1 MQKKLKQG
9 ITMKPDAHCCEQ
21 IHYWLSL
28 MHKTTNSNQTPHS
41 VNSCTEATT
50 HCEDELYSYT
60 STFKRLNEILHKQ
73 ENETLIRD
81 KFTLTLKNEALT
93 ISKDTGKKIELK
105 IIFSRGKVI
114 EILLAPEKTPE
125 ALLTAKHLIDDVEV
139 CLKIKT
145 NRPTFPPK
153 PADIIRRLTKNQSQH
168 NLSKPDLA
176 TPRPHSHSA

>member
-1 MQKKLKQG
+1 
-9 ITMKPDAHCCEQ
+9 MKPDTHCCEQ
-21 IHYWLSL
+21 IKLWLAFL
-28 MHKTTNSNQTPHS
+28 HKPADSNQIPHS
-41 VNSCTEATT
+41 VNSCTEVTK
-50 HCEDELYSYT
+50 HCDQELYLYT
-60 STFKRLNEILHKQ
+60 STFKRLNKVLSEQ
-73 ENETLIRD
+73 ATETLIRD
-81 KFTLTLKNEALT
+81 KFTLTLKSEALT

-114 EILLAPEKTPE
+114 EILLTPEKTPE

-145 NRPTFPPK
+145 NRPIFPPK
-153 PADIIRRLTKNQSQH
+153 QADVIRRLTKNQSQH